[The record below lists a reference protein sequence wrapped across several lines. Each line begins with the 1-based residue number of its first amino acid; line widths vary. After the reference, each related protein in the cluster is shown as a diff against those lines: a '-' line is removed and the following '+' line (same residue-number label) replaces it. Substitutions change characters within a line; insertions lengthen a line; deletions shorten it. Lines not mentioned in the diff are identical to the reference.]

1 MTEPEAPAAD
11 EAAPQLAARRFRQPA
26 RALGLAVEFLR
37 SQAPFAGFRFG
48 TFAGVLS
55 GQVRRGHYLFAQRG
69 SGIVGYAGWALC
81 TDDVARAWVE
91 QGVVPG
97 YEQCLQGEAVVVLT
111 FAARDRA
118 ATFFLARQ
126 LRRLYPGQ
134 RAWFLRDY
142 GGRRRFG
149 TAPNA

>member
-1 MTEPEAPAAD
+1 MANQ
-11 EAAPQLAARRFRQPA
+11 AAPGLAARRFRQPA

-37 SQAPFAGFRFG
+37 DQAPFADFRFG

-69 SGIVGYAGWALC
+69 TSIAGYAGWALC
-81 TDDVARAWVE
+81 TNELARAWVE
-91 QGVVPG
+91 RGVVPT

-126 LRRLYPGQ
+126 LRRLYPG
-134 RAWFLRDY
+134 RKAWFLRDY

-149 TAPNA
+149 TAPNRR